1 MENATIIV
9 LCSLLLLAY
18 VFDLSSPR
26 TRIPS
31 VILLLLLGG
40 VFRIVSER
48 FEILLPNFGPIL
60 PILGTIGLILIV
72 LEGALELELNSSKK
86 PLIIKS
92 LLGGTLPILA
102 LAFILAGLF
111 QYFGNNTFKLSLANA
126 IPLCVIS
133 SAIAIPTVKGLPPR
147 FREFVVYESSFS
159 DIFGVLFFNFIT
171 LNDNIGTSSF
181 GTFLVQLLIIAAVS
195 FIAVVALSLLL
206 DKLNDHIKFVPII
219 LLVILIYTISKY
231 FHLPALLFIL
241 IFGVFL
247 GNLDEFKGIKWLR
260 RFHPERF
267 NKEVHKFK
275 ELTIE
280 MAFVIRALFFLLFGY
295 LIQTSELFNTD
306 TILWA
311 FGIVI
316 LILLVRAIQLFVSRM
331 PFRPLLFIAPRGL
344 ITILLFLS
352 IPIHQKI
359 PLVNNSLVI
368 QVITISALVMMV
380 GLITNNKK
388 QERPDV

>member
-1 MENATIIV
+1 MPPTAT
-9 LCSLLLLAY
+9 
-18 VFDLSSPR
+18 
-26 TRIPS
+26 
-31 VILLLLLGG
+31 
-40 VFRIVSER
+40 
-48 FEILLPNFGPIL
+48 
-60 PILGTIGLILIV
+60 
-72 LEGALELELNSSKK
+72 
-86 PLIIKS
+86 KS

-206 DKLNDHIKFVPII
+206 DKLNHHIKFVPII

>member
-31 VILLLLLGG
+31 VILLLLLGA

-206 DKLNDHIKFVPII
+206 DKLNHHIKFVPII

-275 ELTIE
+275 E
-280 MAFVIRALFFLLFGY
+280 
-295 LIQTSELFNTD
+295 Q
-306 TILWA
+306 
-311 FGIVI
+311 
-316 LILLVRAIQLFVSRM
+316 Q
-331 PFRPLLFIAPRGL
+331 
-344 ITILLFLS
+344 
-352 IPIHQKI
+352 
-359 PLVNNSLVI
+359 
-368 QVITISALVMMV
+368 
-380 GLITNNKK
+380 
-388 QERPDV
+388 

>member
-18 VFDLSSPR
+18 VFDLSSPW

-31 VILLLLLGG
+31 VILLLLLGA

-206 DKLNDHIKFVPII
+206 DKLNHHIKFVPII

-388 QERPDV
+388 QERSDV